1 MIRRY
6 GSSVPVSAIH
16 LPDNKPSLQVAAE
29 TLSLVT
35 GTPFAEWQPK
45 RGLPRIVPCAC
56 GKRVVVAGENGE
68 IEFREG
74 IRFQGSGRT
83 STVLCVSGF
92 DG

>member
-1 MIRRY
+1 
-6 GSSVPVSAIH
+6 
-16 LPDNKPSLQVAAE
+16 
-29 TLSLVT
+29 
-35 GTPFAEWQPK
+35 
-45 RGLPRIVPCAC
+45 
-56 GKRVVVAGENGE
+56 VVVAGENGE